1 MLACH
6 VAAEVIPMKRG
17 IVVLSVG
24 LAFCSPVHAAPGDPR
39 LVQGILEWPTKLTVE
54 PFLVIRT
61 NDGQWLYTDVK
72 AARHLQSAPLSAGAR
87 LTVLGREATR
97 PFEITATALS
107 AGDAAA
113 LTLALMP
120 YLNPTSVPSGVP
132 PVVAPGASSTPPQP
146 ASGPGTATN
155 PKTPAPTKAAT
166 TASAPLDPAG
176 HLRTAARVWAW
187 PTGIPRWVELQGT
200 VDSVTDYTVIV
211 RTDEGQVV
219 LVDLSSVRSMV
230 ASFTPGLPIS
240 VYGTPGESKFQAI
253 GVILS
258 NTRAPTKSPMV
269 PQHR

>member
-1 MLACH
+1 
-6 VAAEVIPMKRG
+6 MKRG

-61 NDGQWLYTDVK
+61 SEGQWLYTDVK
-72 AARHLQSAPLSAGAR
+72 AARHLEPAPLTAGTR
-87 LTVLGREATR
+87 VTVLGREARR
-97 PFEITATALS
+97 PFEITATAVG

-120 YLNPTSVPSGVP
+120 YLNSTSVPPGVPLAVTSGVSS
-132 PVVAPGASSTPPQP
+132 ASPQL
-146 ASGPGTATN
+146 ASGTGAAAN
-155 PKTPAPTKAAT
+155 PKAPAPTTSKAT
-166 TASAPLDPAG
+166 TASAPPDPAG
-176 HLRTAARVWAW
+176 QLRTAARVWAW
-187 PTGIPRWVELQGT
+187 PTGTPRWAELQGT
-200 VDSVTDYTVIV
+200 VDSVTAYTVTV
-211 RTDEGQVV
+211 RTDDGQVV

-230 ASFTPGLPIS
+230 ESFTPGLPVS

-269 PQHR
+269 PQRR